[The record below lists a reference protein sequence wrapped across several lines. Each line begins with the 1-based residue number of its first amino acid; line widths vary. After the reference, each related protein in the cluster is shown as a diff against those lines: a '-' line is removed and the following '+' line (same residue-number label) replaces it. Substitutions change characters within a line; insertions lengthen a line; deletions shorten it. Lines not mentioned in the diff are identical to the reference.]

1 MLLGLPNQGYF
12 LAFFEKISYGPP
24 FALFQKMQVLD
35 DLALIAV
42 TEPFG
47 DFWSRFPRQNLLQSF
62 HFNCILIRV

>member
-35 DLALIAV
+35 DLALIAA

-47 DFWSRFPRQNLLQSF
+47 HFWSRCSRLNLVQSL
-62 HFNCILIRV
+62 HFKCILFRG